1 MDKKDYELSYLLMSP
16 EAEAEV
22 LKLLAQTGAEV
33 VSKKEPAVLQLAY
46 LIKKQQS
53 ANFGYVQFRGV
64 PSEMKSLRE
73 SLRLNAAVLRFLLIS
88 HTPIKREQMPVQDL
102 SATPS
107 KPIQKEPIPMPVAP
121 QSEGPLTNEALEKT
135 LEQILQ

>member
-1 MDKKDYELSYLLMSP
+1 MDKKDYELSYLLISP

-33 VSKKEPAVLQLAY
+33 VSKKEPAVLQLSY

-53 ANFGYVQFRGV
+53 AHFGYVQFKGV
-64 PSEMKSLRE
+64 PSELKSLRE
-73 SLRLNAAVLRFLLIS
+73 SLRLNAAVLRFLLVS
-88 HTPIKREQMPVQDL
+88 YTPIKRERMPIQDL
-102 SATPS
+102 SAAAP
-107 KPIQKEPIPMPVAP
+107 KPTQNEPAPRPIIP

-135 LEQILQ
+135 LEQILK